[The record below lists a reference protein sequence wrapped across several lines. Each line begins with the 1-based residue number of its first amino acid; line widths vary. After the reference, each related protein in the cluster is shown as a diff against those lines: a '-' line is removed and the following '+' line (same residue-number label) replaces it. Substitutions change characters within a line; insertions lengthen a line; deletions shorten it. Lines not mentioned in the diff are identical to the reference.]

1 VYKYTIYLLKDT
13 VTDPNDCLTDKA
25 LNSFPASAKEIEF
38 AETHEYDDIEGFAFF
53 NDATPPKWSAAFE
66 QAAILPNEIDTNSSG
81 ALVFAKEAGRWFAIS
96 FGIGHF
102 SLDKRKVDM
111 SFGLRCVINMLK
123 DENVSSREGFEIA
136 TAQRGAIQ
144 AASVTPFS
152 DLGTLGKVEVV
163 KRISGRD
170 DSGGAISG
178 ATSFKFASE
187 KPVTE
192 LSEDLFGLLKAR
204 YSNAY
209 VGSGFEVI
217 DQLRPIV
224 DKSYVEELDAAL
236 VKAVNDNSG
245 EVELVIPLIASQE
258 NDVSYIRFMR
268 TSAPTPPVSVDVSL
282 DAYRAVLQPGS
293 VSDIES
299 LKKHQVMA
307 HDQTGKTLH
316 YDSVYDCLVGTIE
329 SDVSGTDE
337 KYVINEGSWYFVS
350 SNFKKIID
358 DFFSSVRDYGSD
370 GEFEKLKYVSAK
382 LRKKDTDGLEAEL
395 TYNTRV
401 AANNDLVL
409 MDQEFVKTPI
419 LSGRGFEFC
428 DLLDTGNKRIIHVKK
443 GSSQSSVLSHFFNQ
457 GVTPLTLYDRDTEFR
472 DKTLEVIKGLPSP
485 GAGMAASDLETNG
498 TGDYT
503 VHFLIV
509 DKKRKD
515 GTFNMPFFSRI
526 TLYDR
531 AKTIGNA
538 AQGVTISFV
547 EHEEPL

>member
-1 VYKYTIYLLKDT
+1 
-13 VTDPNDCLTDKA
+13 
-25 LNSFPASAKEIEF
+25 
-38 AETHEYDDIEGFAFF
+38 
-53 NDATPPKWSAAFE
+53 
-66 QAAILPNEIDTNSSG
+66 
-81 ALVFAKEAGRWFAIS
+81 
-96 FGIGHF
+96 
-102 SLDKRKVDM
+102 M
-111 SFGLRCVINMLK
+111 
-123 DENVSSREGFEIA
+123 
-136 TAQRGAIQ
+136 
-144 AASVTPFS
+144 
-152 DLGTLGKVEVV
+152 
-163 KRISGRD
+163 
-170 DSGGAISG
+170 
-178 ATSFKFASE
+178 
-187 KPVTE
+187 
-192 LSEDLFGLLKAR
+192 LKAR

-428 DLLDTGNKRIIHVKK
+428 DLLDTGNKRIIHVKRARP
-443 GSSQSSVLSHFFNQ
+443 SH
-457 GVTPLTLYDRDTEFR
+457 PY
-472 DKTLEVIKGLPSP
+472 
-485 GAGMAASDLETNG
+485 
-498 TGDYT
+498 
-503 VHFLIV
+503 
-509 DKKRKD
+509 
-515 GTFNMPFFSRI
+515 
-526 TLYDR
+526 
-531 AKTIGNA
+531 
-538 AQGVTISFV
+538 
-547 EHEEPL
+547 